1 MPDNQRDCVLVTGG
15 AGFLGAHVVRSVLAD
30 PRYADFDV
38 IAMDD
43 LSGGFAE
50 NLPQS
55 DRLRFE
61 QRSVVRP
68 EDVDCVFGSGRI
80 RYVFHLAAYAAEGLS
95 HFIRR
100 FNYQNNLIGSI
111 NLINA
116 SVKARVRHFVFT
128 SSIAVYGA
136 GQVPMKEETT
146 PCPEDP
152 YGISKFAVELDLK
165 AAEDMFGLP
174 YTIFRPHNVYGE
186 YQNIGDKY
194 RNVVGIFMNRIM
206 QQQPLP
212 VFGDGSQ
219 QRAFTY
225 VADLVGPMTEAPFVE
240 AAANEVFNVGASR
253 PVTVRELAEVVAAE
267 FDVPLNLQFLEARN
281 EVHTAFADHSKSER
295 VFGTTTE
302 TPLPEGIRRMAAW
315 ARAVGARSSSE
326 FDNIEI
332 AEGLPDSWKRTASAP
347 S

>member
-1 MPDNQRDCVLVTGG
+1 MPDNRRECVLVTGG
-15 AGFLGAHVVRSVLAD
+15 AGFLGAHVVRAVLAD

-43 LSGGFAE
+43 LSGGFQE
-50 NLPQS
+50 NLPES
-55 DRLRFE
+55 DRLIFE
-61 QRSVVRP
+61 QRSVVDP
-68 EDVDCVFGSGRI
+68 QDVDHVFGNHEI
-80 RYVFHLAAYAAEGLS
+80 CYVFHLAAYAAEGLS

-100 FNYQNNLIGSI
+100 FNYQNNLIGSV

-116 SVKARVRHFVFT
+116 SVKAGTRHFVFT

-146 PCPEDP
+146 PTPEDP
-152 YGISKFAVELDLK
+152 YGISKFAVELDLN
-165 AAEDMFGLP
+165 AAKEMFGLT

-206 QQQPLP
+206 KQQPLP

-225 VADLVGPMTEAPFVE
+225 VEDLVTPMIDSPFV
-240 AAANEVFNVGASR
+240 ADAANEIFNVGASR
-253 PVTVRELAEVVAAE
+253 PVTVKELAEVVAAE
-267 FDVPLNLQFLEARN
+267 FGVAPELQYLEARN
-281 EVHTAFADHSKSER
+281 EVHIAFADHSKSAR
-295 VFGTTTE
+295 VFGTAIE
-302 TPLPEGIRRMAAW
+302 TPLSTGIQRMADW
-315 ARAVGARSSSE
+315 ARKVGARSSPE
-326 FDNIEI
+326 FQDIELHD
-332 AEGLPDSWKRTASAP
+332 GLPDSWRK
-347 S
+347 

>member
-1 MPDNQRDCVLVTGG
+1 MPDIQRECVLVTGG
-15 AGFLGAHVVRSVLAD
+15 AGFLGAHVVRSVLKD
-30 PRYADFDV
+30 PRYAQFDV

-43 LSGGFAE
+43 LSGGFEE
-50 NLPQS
+50 NLPES

-61 QRSVVRP
+61 QRSITSP
-68 EDVDCVFGSGRI
+68 TDVEYVFGSGQI

-116 SVKARVRHFVFT
+116 AVKAKVRHFVFT

-165 AAEDMFGLP
+165 AAQEMFGLT
-174 YTIFRPHNVYGE
+174 YTVFRPHNVYGE

-225 VADLVGPMTEAPFVE
+225 VADLVGPMIAAPFVP
-240 AAANEVFNVGASR
+240 AAAGEVFNVGASR

-267 FDVPLNLQFLEARN
+267 FGVPPELQFLDARN
-281 EVHTAFADHSKSER
+281 EVHIAFADHSKSER
-295 VFGTTTE
+295 VFGATTE
-302 TPLPEGIRRMAAW
+302 TPLAEGIHHMAAW
-315 ARAVGARSSSE
+315 AKTVGARSSSE
-326 FDNIEI
+326 FDNIEL
-332 AEGLPDSWKRTASAP
+332 ADGLPDSWKQVSPETS
-347 S
+347 